1 MNSGRKES
9 GQGTLEFLLV
19 LIVLIMLFFGSVELA
34 RGVAIYSA
42 LNSSVGV
49 ATRSISLDPSQWS
62 WATQVVDESIENNI
76 MGQGSASD
84 PTLTAYDS
92 AGTSLT
98 GTQLGALGFG
108 DTFRLEGVVTYTPW
122 LPMITG
128 NGQEIAIRVSH
139 WGIVERYP

>member
-1 MNSGRKES
+1 MSLGRKES
-9 GQGTLEFLLV
+9 GQGTLEFLLI
-19 LIVLIMLFFGSVELA
+19 LIVFVMLFFGAVELT

-49 ATRSISLDPSQWS
+49 ATRAISLDPSQWS
-62 WATQVVDESIENNI
+62 WATQVVDDGITNNI

-84 PTLTAYDS
+84 STLTAYDS
-92 AGTSLT
+92 AGASLT
-98 GTQLGALGFG
+98 SAQLDALGFG

-122 LPMITG
+122 LPMVSG
-128 NGQEIAIRVSH
+128 NGQEITVRVSH